1 MCMPVNVYF
10 ILLKS
15 KYVEVMGSQYLYR
28 DLLSGFNIRNESL
41 SRTFYVR
48 IGEPTSVSLVGIGD
62 IAFQKIYLMV
72 TLQISL
78 HIILDTDQHDLN
90 T

>member
-28 DLLSGFNIRNESL
+28 DLLSGFNI
-41 SRTFYVR
+41 
-48 IGEPTSVSLVGIGD
+48 
-62 IAFQKIYLMV
+62 
-72 TLQISL
+72 
-78 HIILDTDQHDLN
+78 
-90 T
+90 